1 MAHRPRSAPGP
12 LASPALRRL
21 LITGGLLN
29 AALSATEVAL
39 TGYVRQHHALWA
51 AGPLLAGVSAG
62 SIVGSLLLGARGG
75 TGAGRLRRL
84 LAGYAVGLAVLT
96 AAAALSGAPF
106 WGAPH
111 AGILASAGS
120 YPVLIAIAAPVAG
133 VWLGPSLATLFGLA
147 SRSAPGGG
155 AEAPGGGTEAQ
166 GWLNSMMNGGASA
179 GAALAGAAS
188 GRPALSLGLGALAAA
203 LAAAVTVA
211 GAFQGDGPGT
221 GPRGSRE
228 GLEMFGSGNADSV
241 AGLCDNSKKR

>member
-1 MAHRPRSAPGP
+1 M
-12 LASPALRRL
+12 RRL
-21 LITGGLLN
+21 LVTGFLVN
-29 AALSATEVAL
+29 AALSVTEVAL
-39 TGYVRQHHALWA
+39 TAYARQHHAVWA
-51 AGPLLAGVSAG
+51 SGPLLAEVSAG
-62 SIVGSLLLGARGG
+62 SIVGSLLLGARAG

-111 AGILASAGS
+111 SGILTSAGS
-120 YPVLIAIAAPVAG
+120 YPLLIAIAAPVAG

-147 SRSAPGGG
+147 SRSAPGGDS
-155 AEAPGGGTEAQ
+155 ETPGGGTEAQ

-188 GRPALSLGLGALAAA
+188 GRPALSLGLAALAAA
-203 LAAAVTVA
+203 LAAVVTVA
-211 GAFQGDGPGT
+211 GAFHGDGPVT

-241 AGLCDNSKKR
+241 ADLCDNSKKRQ